1 MILEIDGGYSG
12 IRFSACHF
20 IPRHEKCSRLHGHSY
35 IVRLRLEGDIG
46 EEGMIMD
53 FVVLKKALKAMI
65 EELDHKTLVPTASQD
80 VKVTYDEESVE
91 AVSCGKRYVFP
102 RMDVTLLDVP
112 NTTAEEMAKMM
123 TLRLVADVEF
133 PSNVRTVS
141 VGLDEER
148 GQTAWYTEVLRCRRP
163 SSCSPE
169 GWIPRLAWHRP
180 WRTNA
185 RSPPS
190 ASGTARGTPGSW
202 SPRRLC
208 ATSTTWITWS
218 STST

>member
-12 IRFSACHF
+12 IRYSACHF

-46 EEGMIMD
+46 EDGMIMD
-53 FVVLKKALKAMI
+53 FVVLKKELKAII
-65 EELDHKTLVPTASQD
+65 EELDHKTLLPTLSED
-80 VKVTYDEESVE
+80 VKVTADEESVE

-102 RMDVTLLDVP
+102 RMDVTLLDIP

-123 TLRLVADVEF
+123 TLRMVADLEF
-133 PSNVRTVS
+133 PSNVRSVS

-163 SSCSPE
+163 SSSFRGEWTRPRRS
-169 GWIPRLAWHRP
+169 PRLW
-180 WRTNA
+180 TTGA
-185 RSPPS
+185 RSPRS
-190 ASGTARGTPGSW
+190 VSGTARGTPRS
-202 SPRRLC
+202 
-208 ATSTTWITWS
+208 
-218 STST
+218 